1 MRHHKKKSRKSFDA
15 FLRRS
20 HYSRSECGENK
31 FIAGE
36 KNVNRAKGELTPGKS
51 PGGFE
56 GLEEENIRQLP
67 PRGYGEF
74 EKIKKSFVLL
84 DFLFL

>member
-1 MRHHKKKSRKSFDA
+1 MPFCVVHITRGASAGKINSSQAKKSAR
-15 FLRRS
+15 
-20 HYSRSECGENK
+20 
-31 FIAGE
+31 
-36 KNVNRAKGELTPGKS
+36 NVNRAKGELTPGKS